1 MGSKT
6 LRDVLEIKD
15 SVHAGDFKVELTG
28 AIGDAAGMVNDYV
41 VTDQLR
47 DAFRQ
52 ALDLIKVSVDR
63 RASNAAYLH
72 GSFGAGKSH
81 FLAVLHAIVN
91 NDPVARAKPGLQP
104 VIADHDSWLRGRR
117 FLMVPYHLVG
127 SADITSALLGG
138 YVKEVARVRPDAP
151 TPAVY
156 RDESLIAD
164 ARKQREFFADDARF
178 AAWLEGGRPAAAA
191 ASQSTVDDDSDLPRM
206 NRPEEDAGAD
216 SVWTP
221 AALDAAFAAPP
232 GDPQRK
238 KLVTALL
245 DGPLSSYRT
254 AMHGAS
260 GGFVSLEE
268 GLSVISHH
276 TKSLGYD
283 GLILFLDELILWLQ
297 AHLTEKTFVNTQV
310 QELVKLIESGN
321 SDRPVPIV
329 AFISRQRNLSTLIG
343 EDIVGADVK
352 NLEYQVNYLA
362 ERFDVINLEDRNLPA
377 IIKERVLR
385 RLPGADVELDAAFAS
400 VESANAQDRDTLLDA
415 HGATRADW
423 SDFRTVYPLTPA
435 LLNVLVAL
443 SGALQRERTGLK
455 LVHEL
460 LRRNADME
468 VGRPI
473 ALGHLWDVLTERTGA
488 AFTDHLKAQAEHAQ
502 TLHGRIR
509 DTLKQRYGS
518 ETDVRFVQDDL
529 LVKTLLLSALAPD
542 VPALQRLT
550 GPKLAA
556 LNYGALRSR
565 VATAGATAVDR
576 IKRLAGGYGEIRS
589 DGDQANPVF
598 TVHVSDLDVEPLLAA
613 CDDSD
618 KPGTRRVWIKNV
630 LWEALGV
637 KEDSA
642 AAPDERTLI
651 WQGTKRTAEFV
662 FANVR
667 DPQAISRGQFEPFTE
682 GNIKFVVDYP
692 FDDHDHGPNDD
703 WQRVR
708 DLSRDGFQAPTVV
721 WLPHFLSTS
730 VTNDLGRLLRIQ
742 ALLKGDR
749 LDEVAA
755 TWSIDDRMRIRTQL
769 RVNESSLTQ
778 QLVDALEQAYGI
790 RNAEEANLGAQLN
803 DRAHVYSLLP
813 DHQLKP
819 LRKSEGF
826 QSAMLRLADDMLARM
841 YPQHLNLDPAE
852 KGDLVTLP
860 QLKTV
865 LGMVAAAVEDGS
877 MRTVVE
883 STKIPL
889 AKRVVHGLQLGE
901 VHDGPL
907 IVTTDWR
914 RRIDQQAAKNG
925 VDASSDLKVEQIR
938 RWIEEMGYTGLDRN
952 AANMIIACYALVA
965 DKTWLYR
972 QTPVAEPP
980 ELDQIKDGYA
990 LRTQE
995 LPDEQQFAAA
1005 LAKAGALFGT
1015 KVAPVRNARNTTQ
1028 LARAVRAQARAAQQA
1043 VNDLRGSLSA
1053 ETHARLL
1060 GLTVDSARVVAVREA
1075 AELLARLA
1083 RHENDTAL
1091 VRELAAVQ
1099 YSCTDS
1105 VISKTISTAKSVL
1118 DALDAQDRAEWKIVE
1133 SVHDMAQRADDLG
1146 EQSRALIERL
1156 RLAAA
1161 SDEFTRPLAE
1171 VLHEVGGRG
1180 LTLLSEAQRRAAVA
1194 LPQAGGASADAAGYA
1209 PAAEVEAPPAG
1220 SRPTSAEQISLT
1232 EHGVPGDQPIPERPA
1247 PKAATRPTGR
1257 IVVAPSGVGAG
1268 SVESAWESAVGQ
1280 LLEQARDYAAA
1291 NPGVRIEVSWQPIDD
1306 TPDAA
1311 TSGEGGQ

>member
-1 MGSKT
+1 MTAKT

-15 SVHAGDFKVELTG
+15 SVHAGEFKVELTG
-28 AIGDAAGMVNDYV
+28 GFVDTDTMVNDYV

-52 ALDLIKVSVDR
+52 ALDLIKISVDR
-63 RASNAAYLH
+63 RSSNAAYLH

-81 FLAVLHAIVN
+81 FLTVLHAILN
-91 NDPVARAKPGLQP
+91 NEPAARAKPGLQP
-104 VIADHDSWLRGRR
+104 VIADHDSWLRGRS
-117 FLMVPYHLVG
+117 FMMVPYHLVG
-127 SADITSALLGG
+127 ATDITSALLGG

-156 RDESLIAD
+156 RDESLLAD
-164 ARKQREFFADDARF
+164 ARRQRAFFGDDVQF
-178 AAWLEGGRPAAAA
+178 AAWLAGDRPE
-191 ASQSTVDDDSDLPRM
+191 ASSPSSVDEDDDLPPMR
-206 NRPEEDAGAD
+206 RQDGDSTTGAG
-216 SVWTP
+216 SSWTP
-221 AALDAAFAAPP
+221 AALDTAFAASP
-232 GDPQRK
+232 GDPLRK
-238 KLVTALL
+238 RLVTALL
-245 DGPLSSYRT
+245 DGPLASYRT

-260 GGFVSLEE
+260 GGFVALEE

-276 TKSLGYD
+276 AKSLGYD

-297 AHLTEKTFVNTQV
+297 AHMADKTFVNTQV

-329 AFISRQRNLSTLIG
+329 AFVSRQRNLSTLIG

-377 IIKERVLR
+377 IIKDRVLR
-385 RLPGADVELDAAFAS
+385 RLPGAEFVLDAAFES
-400 VESANAQDRDTLLDA
+400 IESANAQDRDTLLDA
-415 HGATRADW
+415 HGATGADW
-423 SDFRTVYPLTPA
+423 ADFRTVYPLTPA

-460 LRRNADME
+460 LRRNADTE

-473 ALGHLWDVLTERTGA
+473 PLGHLWDVLTERTGA

-502 TLHGRIR
+502 TLYGRIR
-509 DTLKQRYGS
+509 ATLKERYGS
-518 ETDVRFVQDDL
+518 ETDARFIQDDL

-542 VPALQRLT
+542 VSALQRLT

-576 IKRLAGGYGEIRS
+576 IRRLAGGYGEIRS
-589 DGDQANPVF
+589 DGDPANPVF
-598 TVHVSDLDVEPLLAA
+598 TVHVSDLDVEPLLDA
-613 CDDSD
+613 CDESD
-618 KPGTRRVWIKNV
+618 KPGTRRIWIRSVIWK
-630 LWEALGV
+630 ALGV
-637 KEDSA
+637 NDDNSA
-642 AAPDERTLI
+642 TPNERAI
-651 WQGTKRTAEFV
+651 VWQGTKRSVEFL

-667 DPQAISRGQFEPFTE
+667 DPQAIARSQFEPVTE
-682 GNIKFVVDYP
+682 GHIKIIIDYP
-692 FDDHDHGPNDD
+692 FDDHEHGPNDD
-703 WQRVR
+703 WQRVK
-708 DLSRDGFQAPTVV
+708 DLRRDGFQASTVV
-721 WLPHFLSTS
+721 WLPHFLATS

-769 RVNESSLTQ
+769 RVNESSLSQ
-778 QLVDALEQAYGI
+778 QLTDVLEQAYGL
-790 RNAEEANLGAQLN
+790 RKAEESNLGAQLT
-803 DRAHVYSLLP
+803 DGAHVYSLLL

-826 QSAMLRLADDMLARM
+826 ESAMLRLAEDVYGRM
-841 YPQHLNLDPAE
+841 YPQHLNLDPAG
-852 KGDLVTLP
+852 KGDLVTL
-860 QLKTV
+860 QNLKTV
-865 LGMVAAAVEDGS
+865 LGLIAAAVEDGS

-889 AKRVVHGLQLGE
+889 AKRIVHGLQLGE

-907 IVTTDWR
+907 IVSTDWR

-925 VDASSDLKVEQIR
+925 VDPGSDLKVEQIR
-938 RWIEEMGYTGLDRN
+938 RWIEELGYTGLDRN
-952 AANMIIACYALVA
+952 VRNMIIACYALVA

-972 QTPVAEPP
+972 QTPVADPP
-980 ELDQIKDGYA
+980 ELERIDAGYA

-995 LPDEQQFAAA
+995 LPDEQQFTTA
-1005 LAKAGALFGT
+1005 LAKGGALFGS

-1028 LARAVRAQARAAQQA
+1028 LAKDVRAKARSAQPA
-1043 VNDLRGSLSA
+1043 VNSLRDSLTA
-1053 ETHARLL
+1053 ETHVQQL
-1060 GLTVDSARVVAVREA
+1060 GLTADSARVVAVREA
-1075 AELLARLA
+1075 ADLLARLA

-1091 VRELAAVQ
+1091 VRELAALQ

-1105 VISKTISTAKSVL
+1105 VMSKTIGSAQLVL
-1118 DALDAQDRAEWKIVE
+1118 DALDRTNWAIVQ
-1133 SVHDMAQRADDLG
+1133 SVHDMAKRADDLG
-1146 EQSRALIERL
+1146 EQSRSLIERL

-1171 VLHEVGGRG
+1171 TLREVGDRG
-1180 LTLLSEAQRRAAVA
+1180 VTLLTESQRRAAVA
-1194 LPQAGGASADAAGYA
+1194 IA
-1209 PAAEVEAPPAG
+1209 PAEGTAGPGSATVVREEVWESFDG
-1220 SRPTSAEQISLT
+1220 PTSAEQISLT
-1232 EHGVPGDQPIPERPA
+1232 EHGVPSEPTTPA
-1247 PKAATRPTGR
+1247 RPTAPTTSRTTRR
-1257 IVVAPSGVGAG
+1257 IVVGPPAGGSG
-1268 SVESAWESAVGQ
+1268 SVASALESAAGQ
-1280 LLEQARDYAAA
+1280 LLAQARDYAAA
-1291 NPGVRIEVSWQPIDD
+1291 HPGARIEFSWQPVD
-1306 TPDAA
+1306 DAA
-1311 TSGEGGQ
+1311 DGAAPTEGGS